1 MKRAYPQFLSAHG
14 AALPDDL
21 LRVIYPM
28 DYWPLIKQYSS
39 QHGLDPFLVAA
50 LINQESSFIP
60 DARSRANAVGLMQVL
75 PSTGRRLRAGPAPP
89 LHRLVADAPRVQHP
103 PRHGVLRR
111 SVAAARGRPPRAREL
126 QRRRAPRV
134 DLARRAAGARAR
146 RVHRRHPVPR
156 DPELREE
163 DPRLGRGLP
172 GALQEPR
179 GGEGEE
185 VTTTIVA
192 PAPVRRSR
200 PLLGTLA
207 VAVIVGLAAWVS
219 LGVLTVTG
227 TGPGAARI
235 GLLPPWWVPIA
246 AAVMALG
253 VLWPGGRR
261 GLSAWPLSILAITLV
276 PWLPLPLSGALLMW
290 AGPLT
295 AWAWV
300 AALAAWLVQR
310 APKPGASPAT
320 AFVLALA
327 IFGGAAWQLREV
339 RPGGDEPHY
348 LVIVQSL
355 LRDADLRI
363 QNNHQRR
370 DYAEYFGGVIRPHY
384 LKRGTDREIYSIHAP
399 GLPAI
404 VAPAFALGGY
414 PAVVAL
420 LVLLS
425 ALGTVLAWRATW
437 LLTGD
442 AGAAWFAWAASFA
455 APFFFHCVRG
465 LPGRAR
471 IACSSR
477 PACSRSSGSRR
488 GAPCRRRVGP
498 CTAPRSPSCPGCT
511 RGSPPP
517 PWCWAHASRCG
528 LSRAG
533 VRARPARLRARTLL
547 AFLAVPAVGAAAWFG
562 YFRAIWGTF
571 SPAAPYG
578 GYTQSSAS
586 NISARAAG
594 PAARPAVRHPA
605 ERARLPVCVRG
616 AVVARAAPAPARAGA
631 VAAGRRL
638 PGRRVRV
645 SHVVGRLERSRSL
658 CGAGGAHARR
668 GGRCLL
674 GRSGPGGPGS
684 GSGAAGPQP
693 ADHRH
698 DDACRARAADRQL
711 ARRLRTLARPRRA
724 ERRSA
729 AGGAELLPRRPAAR
743 VRPGGRL
750 APGPGRRHP
759 RAAPRRAAGRATARR
774 RRAAAVGRGGPPA
787 HRVGRQ
793 RGSDGGVA
801 DGGRERG
808 VAAGGPDGT
817 AAQRRSGRIADWRPV
832 LP

>member
-1 MKRAYPQFLSAHG
+1 M
-14 AALPDDL
+14 
-21 LRVIYPM
+21 
-28 DYWPLIKQYSS
+28 
-39 QHGLDPFLVAA
+39 
-50 LINQESSFIP
+50 
-60 DARSRANAVGLMQVL
+60 
-75 PSTGRRLRAGPAPP
+75 
-89 LHRLVADAPRVQHP
+89 
-103 PRHGVLRR
+103 
-111 SVAAARGRPPRAREL
+111 
-126 QRRRAPRV
+126 
-134 DLARRAAGARAR
+134 
-146 RVHRRHPVPR
+146 
-156 DPELREE
+156 
-163 DPRLGRGLP
+163 
-172 GALQEPR
+172 
-179 GGEGEE
+179 
-185 VTTTIVA
+185 A

-414 PAVVAL
+414 QAVVAL

-455 APFFFHCVRG
+455 APFFFHSYAVYPDALGSVLVATGVLALVR
-465 LPGRAR
+465 LETGRAVSPAGWALHGAALAILPWLHTR
-471 IACSSR
+471 FAAAAVVLGACIAF
-477 PACSRSSGSRR
+477 
-488 GAPCRRRVGP
+488 
-498 CTAPRSPSCPGCT
+498 
-511 RGSPPP
+511 
-517 PWCWAHASRCG
+517 
-528 LSRAG
+528 G
-533 VRARPARLRARTLL
+533 VRAHSDQLTVPAGARLRARTLL

-586 NISARAAG
+586 NILRGLPGLLLDQQFGILPNAPVYLCAFAGLWWLGRRRRRLALELSLLVAAYLAAVSAYHMWWGGWSAPARFAVPVVLTLGVAAGVYWAEAGRAGRAAG
-594 PAARPAVRHPA
+594 AALLGLSLLITGTMTLAGRGRLIVNSRDGFARWLDHVAPNVDLPRAVPSFFRDG
-605 ERARLPVCVRG
+605 RLL
-616 AVVARAAPAPARAGA
+616 AFAQAGA
-631 VAAGRRL
+631 WLLALGVAILVLRL
-638 PGRRVRV
+638 
-645 SHVVGRLERSRSL
+645 VV
-658 CGAGGAHARR
+658 
-668 GGRCLL
+668 
-674 GRSGPGGPGS
+674 
-684 GSGAAGPQP
+684 
-693 ADHRH
+693 
-698 DDACRARAADRQL
+698 
-711 ARRLRTLARPRRA
+711 RRA
-724 ERRSA
+724 ERPPGGDVRLRLAVAVPLLTVLAASA
-729 AGGAELLPRRPAAR
+729 AATVAWRMGGASAVSPLAGQMALLRRYDPAGLPIG
-743 VRPGGRL
+743 VR
-750 APGPGRRHP
+750 
-759 RAAPRRAAGRATARR
+759 
-774 RRAAAVGRGGPPA
+774 
-787 HRVGRQ
+787 
-793 RGSDGGVA
+793 
-801 DGGRERG
+801 
-808 VAAGGPDGT
+808 
-817 AAQRRSGRIADWRPV
+817 V